1 MNKTVW
7 LSIGLIACNAKGSV
21 VVDPE
26 GNFIEEVD
34 TAVVDTGV
42 DSEPDDQDTDNPDTD
57 NSDTDTQDTQDT
69 TETGTDTDSDT
80 QDTGPEDTDPV
91 EIPAD
96 NDNPNIYPNYWQG
109 VRSLN
114 YQGCTEDIIEYGT
127 EVSNDYPTWMSMC
140 DCDEIYYVQT
150 DRAFACNVPL
160 STVFYRAIKYN
171 GTEIEVRYYPGNP
184 SSPEPSSLLAIGGI
198 LSDGETWAYEYSAEY
213 QGYPIQ
219 IDGEV
224 LFFE

>member
-1 MNKTVW
+1 MHKTLW
-7 LSIGLIACNAKGSV
+7 LSIGLMACNAKGSV

-26 GNFIEEVD
+26 GNFVEEVD

-42 DSEPDDQDTDNPDTD
+42 ESDPEDTDSDDTD
-57 NSDTDTQDTQDT
+57 TEDTQDTQDT
-69 TETGTDTDSDT
+69 QDTMETDTGSDT
-80 QDTGPEDTDPV
+80 QDTDPV
-91 EIPAD
+91 EIPSD

-160 STVFYRAIKYN
+160 NTVFYRAIKYN
-171 GTEIEVRYYPGNP
+171 GTEIEVRYYPGSP
-184 SSPEPSSLLAIGGI
+184 SSPEPSSLLAIGEI
-198 LSDGETWAYEYSAEY
+198 LADGETWAYEYAAEY
-213 QGYPIQ
+213 QGNPIQ